1 MKNLKKK
8 LITLKQRIIMTS
20 EEFDKIS
27 SLKSEIDELNHI
39 LNGNFEEQ

>member
-1 MKNLKKK
+1 MTNLKKK
-8 LITLKQRIIMTS
+8 LTTLKQRIIMTS

>member
-1 MKNLKKK
+1 
-8 LITLKQRIIMTS
+8 MTS